1 MAISMT
7 GFGRGE
13 YKDDNYQF
21 LVECKTI
28 NHKYADI
35 NIRLPRKLSFLE
47 DKARILVKDYIKRGR
62 VDLYIKL
69 DLLGSEDVNLKFD
82 EELATQYVSI
92 LKQIKDKFDL
102 VDDIS
107 VMNIAKFPDVI
118 KTEEKEDDE
127 DKLWS
132 MLKVALEN
140 ALLKL
145 KEMRSEEGKKLAERI
160 VKRMRNDL
168 NIKEVPIVVALF
180 KQEPRN
186 SIVPGTYFAVGKADV
201 GKEAVS
207 EWTPI
212 NEEYVLFPG
221 DGDKE
226 YHRDM
231 NQTFKKFKQ
240 DIDEYFPS
248 FVSVIGRGFYKDGEL
263 QSLRVEIP
271 IQFFGTSEV
280 IGFAQ
285 HLTALVDKYFT
296 TMQVEVSVTSVNG
309 PEVLIVRK
317 PGDEEPYVHI
327 YNY

>member
-13 YKDDNYQF
+13 YKDDNYHF

-47 DKARILVKDYIKRGR
+47 DKARILIKDYIKRGR

-145 KEMRSEEGKKLAERI
+145 KEMRSEEGRKLAMDIQNRCDLLKNYIEDIEKYSYNVVIDYKEKLKNRI
-160 VKRMRNDL
+160 SDILENPSIIDENRLAQEVAIYADKSSITEEIVRFKSHIEQLKNTVVKNESIGRKIDFLIQEMNRETNTIGSKSSDL
-168 NIKEVPIVVALF
+168 NIT
-180 KQEPRN
+180 N
-186 SIVPGTYFAVGKADV
+186 
-201 GKEAVS
+201 
-207 EWTPI
+207 
-212 NEEYVLFPG
+212 
-221 DGDKE
+221 
-226 YHRDM
+226 
-231 NQTFKKFKQ
+231 
-240 DIDEYFPS
+240 
-248 FVSVIGRGFYKDGEL
+248 
-263 QSLRVEIP
+263 
-271 IQFFGTSEV
+271 
-280 IGFAQ
+280 
-285 HLTALVDKYFT
+285 LV
-296 TMQVEVSVTSVNG
+296 VEVKSELEKIREQIQNI
-309 PEVLIVRK
+309 E
-317 PGDEEPYVHI
+317 
-327 YNY
+327 

>member
-13 YKDDNYQF
+13 YKDDNYHF

-47 DKARILVKDYIKRGR
+47 DKARILIKDYIKRGR

-82 EELATQYVSI
+82 EELATQYMSI
-92 LKQIKDKFDL
+92 LKQIKDKFDV

-145 KEMRSEEGKKLAERI
+145 KEMRSEEGRKLAMDIQNRCDLLKNYIEDIEKYSYNVVIDYKEKLKNRI
-160 VKRMRNDL
+160 SDILEDPSIIDENRLAQEVAIYADKSSITEEIVRFKSHIEQLKNTVVKNESIGRKIDFLIQEMNRETNTIGSKSSDL
-168 NIKEVPIVVALF
+168 NIT
-180 KQEPRN
+180 N
-186 SIVPGTYFAVGKADV
+186 
-201 GKEAVS
+201 
-207 EWTPI
+207 
-212 NEEYVLFPG
+212 
-221 DGDKE
+221 
-226 YHRDM
+226 
-231 NQTFKKFKQ
+231 
-240 DIDEYFPS
+240 
-248 FVSVIGRGFYKDGEL
+248 
-263 QSLRVEIP
+263 
-271 IQFFGTSEV
+271 
-280 IGFAQ
+280 
-285 HLTALVDKYFT
+285 LV
-296 TMQVEVSVTSVNG
+296 VEVKSELEKIREQIQNI
-309 PEVLIVRK
+309 E
-317 PGDEEPYVHI
+317 
-327 YNY
+327 

>member
-82 EELATQYVSI
+82 EALATQYVSI

-118 KTEEKEDDE
+118 KTEEDDE

-145 KEMRSEEGKKLAERI
+145 KEMRSEEGKKLAEDIQNRCDLLKNYIEDIEKYSYNVVIDYKEKLKNRI
-160 VKRMRNDL
+160 SDMLEDPSIIDESRLAQEVAIYADKSSITEEIVRFKSHIEQLKNTVVKNESIGRKIDFLIQEMNRETNTIGSKSSDL
-168 NIKEVPIVVALF
+168 NIT
-180 KQEPRN
+180 N
-186 SIVPGTYFAVGKADV
+186 
-201 GKEAVS
+201 
-207 EWTPI
+207 
-212 NEEYVLFPG
+212 
-221 DGDKE
+221 
-226 YHRDM
+226 
-231 NQTFKKFKQ
+231 
-240 DIDEYFPS
+240 
-248 FVSVIGRGFYKDGEL
+248 
-263 QSLRVEIP
+263 
-271 IQFFGTSEV
+271 
-280 IGFAQ
+280 
-285 HLTALVDKYFT
+285 LV
-296 TMQVEVSVTSVNG
+296 VEVKSELEKIREQIQNI
-309 PEVLIVRK
+309 E
-317 PGDEEPYVHI
+317 
-327 YNY
+327 